1 VGAPREWTPEMTSLS
16 WNVLGAEGVAEQI
29 AWSLEERAVD
39 VYQVNGVEILSR
51 WYHSN
56 CDADLM
62 LWLSLDSRVIRFQ
75 LSVHGQVL
83 DWSARDGVR
92 TGVILETEVSPEPG
106 SVVEEIRFDEK
117 IEPKVLWMGRRVLQA
132 APQLKSEWR
141 EMIEICLRQ
150 GPRAT
155 GNAPRLAAR
164 PNFWSRLKRW
174 LFA

>member
-1 VGAPREWTPEMTSLS
+1 
-16 WNVLGAEGVAEQI
+16 
-29 AWSLEERAVD
+29 
-39 VYQVNGVEILSR
+39 
-51 WYHSN
+51 
-56 CDADLM
+56 
-62 LWLSLDSRVIRFQ
+62 VIRFQ

-92 TGVILETEVSPEPG
+92 TGVIMETEVSPEPG
-106 SVVEEIRFDEK
+106 SVVEEIRFDEQ
-117 IEPKVLWMGRRVLQA
+117 IEPKVLWMGRRVLQV

-150 GPRAT
+150 GPRAV